1 VYRVVVNYHHPEDPQ
16 AFLEYYRSTHAPLAK
31 NLAGLSAY
39 TWGVAETLDG
49 SQPPFFVSAVLD
61 WPSKDAALADLG
73 SEQGQAASADMANFA
88 QAGASMYALDLE
100 SVV

>member
-31 NLAGLSAY
+31 NLAGVSAY

-49 SQPPFFVSAVLD
+49 SQPPFFVTAVLD

-73 SEQGQAASADMANFA
+73 SEAGQAASADMANFA
-88 QAGASMYALDLE
+88 QAGASMYAVDLE
-100 SVV
+100 TVV

>member
-1 VYRVVVNYHHPEDPQ
+1 MYRVVVNYHHPEDPQ
-16 AFLEYYRSTHAPLAK
+16 AFLEHYRSTHAPLAK

-39 TWGVAETLDG
+39 TWGVSETLDG
-49 SQPPFFVSAVLD
+49 SQPPFFVTAVLD

-88 QAGASMYALDLE
+88 QAGVSMYTLDLE
-100 SVV
+100 TVV

>member
-1 VYRVVVNYHHPEDPQ
+1 MYRVVVNYHHPEDPQ

>member
-1 VYRVVVNYHHPEDPQ
+1 MYRVVVNYNHPEDPQ

-31 NLAGLSAY
+31 NLSGLSAY

-49 SQPPFFVSAVLD
+49 SQPPFFVTAVLD

-88 QAGASMYALDLE
+88 QAGVSIVTYE
-100 SVV
+100 TETVV